1 MHFRIYFPACKWV
14 VSSHHASPAI
24 LPSSLSLSRF
34 YSYTIRLLQ
43 WHYTIWHFVRMM
55 IFRFSTP
62 HIANKRPQM
71 PAAPKNPR
79 KKLTHTK
86 ASYYSAKTTIIAG
99 HPSFQMCCNLQ
110 PLKLKLLSDSA
121 RLLMWFVKC
130 TRRSLAVVTMFF
142 VNALTADWHTFACC
156 LHLFF
161 TFNAHANLI
170 RSKFIQY
177 ERMHLFVLL
186 MLSVSVNVELI
197 SFCDTVIHCNCQ

>member
-1 MHFRIYFPACKWV
+1 MKSPIVFILLCTFTHPSLVRHRLVSCRRSFSLLVQWWYFPTWVLYVYCNDDYVARKMHFRIYFPACKWV

-71 PAAPKNPR
+71 PAAPKTPR

-86 ASYYSAKTTIIAG
+86 ASHYSAKTTIIAG

-121 RLLMWFVKC
+121 RLLM
-130 TRRSLAVVTMFF
+130 
-142 VNALTADWHTFACC
+142 
-156 LHLFF
+156 
-161 TFNAHANLI
+161 
-170 RSKFIQY
+170 
-177 ERMHLFVLL
+177 
-186 MLSVSVNVELI
+186 
-197 SFCDTVIHCNCQ
+197 